1 VFVFCVFSLLWWRA
15 AAQRTQTA
23 MKDAY
28 TYTVSR
34 WENNKSVDNR
44 EPSLLKKHE
53 QTMNE
58 LRNELETQQRAP

>member
-1 VFVFCVFSLLWWRA
+1 
-15 AAQRTQTA
+15 

-58 LRNELETQQRAP
+58 LRNELETQQRAPW